1 MNDLFNINNIKK
13 STKRIG
19 KYEEVIISQL
29 ESYFIKQGYLT
40 VPHARFDIAWGS
52 IISDIDLLLVKD
64 DKLILIEV
72 KSSRDNLSRAKNQL
86 REIEDFVDE
95 FYLAT
100 DYFPRKWPNKKE
112 AGRIIVQNGEVMI
125 VKEAKSIDNMPKVR
139 TLLSLR
145 KESLSKLL
153 DKPENETKKL
163 TKSQLANMIMEKDPQ
178 QLKNQI
184 KEVITCQL

>member
-100 DYFPRKWPNKKE
+100 DYFPRKWPNKKK

-125 VKEAKSIDNMPKVR
+125 VKEAKSIGNMPKVR

>member
-1 MNDLFNINNIKK
+1 MFNIDNIKK

-29 ESYFIKQGYLT
+29 ESYFIKHGYLAI
-40 VPHARFDIAWGS
+40 PHARFDIAWGS

-72 KSSRDNLSRAKNQL
+72 KSSRDNLSRAKDQL
-86 REIEDFVDE
+86 KEIEDFVDE

-112 AGRIIVQNGEVMI
+112 AGRIIVKNGEVMI
-125 VKEAKSIDNMPKVR
+125 VKQAKSIDNMPKVR

-163 TKSQLANMIMEKDPQ
+163 TKSQLASMILEKNST

-184 KEVITCQL
+184 KEVITCQV